1 MKRRTPRREDPDD
14 DIVVLDSIGTPA
26 LCFAV
31 PATLRLLQGQF
42 EELRRN
48 RARLEVHQGTED
60 ATRPDHPGSGAR
72 H

>member
-1 MKRRTPRREDPDD
+1 MKRRRPRKDLDD

-31 PATLRLLQGQF
+31 PATLRLLQSQL
-42 EELRRN
+42 EELRRS

-60 ATRPDHPGSGAR
+60 ATRPDHSGYGAR
-72 H
+72 P